1 MEDVMKG
8 LPELVKDHAPAFKSF
23 VEGFDDIEIAA
34 RPGGFHGAV
43 LLTYAYPV
51 FGGKGNEK

>member
-1 MEDVMKG
+1 MKG